1 MQLQLFP
8 DPAPDSCWFVCFF
21 AAWTWGVGGVV
32 VGEVGRGGGCC
43 GGEVGRNRE
52 QNVLEFGSSD

>member
-32 VGEVGRGGGCC
+32 VGEVGRGGGGVVVGKW
-43 GGEVGRNRE
+43 GGI
-52 QNVLEFGSSD
+52 GSKMY